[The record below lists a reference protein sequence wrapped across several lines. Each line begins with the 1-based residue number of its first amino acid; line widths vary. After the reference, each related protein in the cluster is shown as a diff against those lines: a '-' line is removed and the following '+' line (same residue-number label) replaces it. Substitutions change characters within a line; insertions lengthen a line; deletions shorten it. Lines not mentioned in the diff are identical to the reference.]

1 MTDFAVFDVSNWP
14 VVHVKL
20 TGVPEDLEEFEDYLS
35 GFDLLY
41 DKKRQFNMIIDST
54 NIGNVSMY
62 YIARQAFHMHNN
74 EDKTNKYVNKV
85 ALVVTTDFTTTLLN
99 ALFSMRKP
107 VCETELFKS
116 VEEAK
121 EWVSKKPIKERK
133 KNAVKSAV

>member
-1 MTDFAVFDVSNWP
+1 MPDFAVFDVSKWP

-41 DKKRQFNMIIDST
+41 GKKRRFNMIIDST
-54 NIGNVSMY
+54 DIGDVSMY
-62 YIARQAFHMHNN
+62 YIARQSFHMHSN
-74 EDKTNKYVNKV
+74 EDKTKEYVDKV
-85 ALVVTTDFTTTLLN
+85 ALVVTADFTTTLLN

-121 EWVSKKPIKERK
+121 EWVCKK
-133 KNAVKSAV
+133 SM